1 MSITQLASGAAW
13 NTLAK
18 VLQLLITLL
27 TLALVG
33 RYAGP
38 EAFGVISLVW
48 VVVGLI
54 EQTLLSAIVDG
65 LIAHRAPDERHRS
78 SIFWVA
84 LAITSSAALLIWSS
98 ATPLAAWLGGGAVLA
113 TLLTC
118 RALFLPMSCLFG
130 VSQAV
135 LMRRGEFK
143 TLAHIDMA
151 SNLISAALGI
161 YLAIAGFGVWSL
173 LILELTR
180 QTIQTIAQLWF
191 ARWWPQW
198 VYSRTAL
205 GELAEFNLQSVSSSL
220 MSFAIRTTP
229 KLLIGQALGTQ
240 ALGYYSMAER
250 LCDQVMKI
258 LVLPGYD
265 VVKIGASRAR
275 KDAAALRQ
283 LLWGAIA
290 TSTLMAYPVLL
301 GGCALASVLLAVV
314 LGPQWLAAVTLLQLM
329 LIAGLRSPMS
339 AFYSAILIGI
349 GKPEKHTQLQA
360 LQLVL
365 TLLLCYLAVPF
376 GLTALGLALVARN
389 ALIWVAGTMVIRQ
402 TINAPIAVQI
412 SAGAGHLLASLLM
425 AAAVGVW
432 VYQLAPVLASGA
444 VIVGG
449 IGLGLAVYLPALAWL
464 APHSW
469 QAVQD
474 VAARVAR
481 GERGAFKAYFVAV
494 GARGVKVSG
503 GRTA

>member
-18 VLQLLITLL
+18 VLQLLVTLL
-27 TLALVG
+27 TLAFVG

-38 EAFGVISLVW
+38 EAFGVFSLVW

-54 EQTLLSAIVDG
+54 EQTLLSAIIDG

-78 SIFWVA
+78 STFWVA
-84 LAITSSAALLIWSS
+84 LGIAGAAALIICAT
-98 ATPLAAWLGGGAVLA
+98 ATPLSIWLGGGALLA

-143 TLAHIDMA
+143 ILAHVDMA
-151 SNLISAALGI
+151 SNLVSAALGI

-180 QTIQTIAQLWF
+180 QSLQTIGQLWF
-191 ARWWPQW
+191 ARWWPQLLC
-198 VYSRTAL
+198 SRAAL
-205 GELAEFNLQSVSSSL
+205 RELAEFNLQSASSTL

-240 ALGYYSMAER
+240 ALGYYTMAER
-250 LCDQVMKI
+250 LCDQVIKI

-275 KDAAALRQ
+275 RDTAALRQ

-301 GGCALASVLLAVV
+301 GGCALASALLAGI
-314 LGPQWLAAVTLLQLM
+314 LGSQWLAAASLLQLM
-329 LIAGLRSPMS
+329 LIAALRSPMS

-360 LQLVL
+360 LQLLL
-365 TLLLCYLAVPF
+365 TVLLCYFAVPF

-389 ALIWVAGTMVIRQ
+389 ALIWSAATLVIRQ
-402 TINAPIAVQI
+402 AIKAPIAVQI

-432 VYQLAPVLASGA
+432 VYGFAPGLASGA

-494 GARGVKVSG
+494 GARGVKVSR
-503 GRTA
+503 GRAA